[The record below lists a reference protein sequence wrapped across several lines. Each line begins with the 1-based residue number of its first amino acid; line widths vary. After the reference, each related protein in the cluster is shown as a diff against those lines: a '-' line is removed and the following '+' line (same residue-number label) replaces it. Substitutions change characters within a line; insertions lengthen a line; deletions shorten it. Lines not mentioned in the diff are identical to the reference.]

1 MIGASPGQPDRA
13 PLSIGVTGHRDL
25 RAEDLPH
32 LEKSVRDIFGRLRR
46 EYPAAPFLAI
56 SPLAEGADRLVA
68 RVALEWN
75 ADLEVPLPMPAPLY
89 EEDFREPGS
98 VDEFR
103 RLLAR
108 AGRVFEV
115 PPLCE
120 PGASVPRGPARDH
133 RYELCGKYVVSHSLI
148 LIALWDGVA
157 SGKTGG
163 TAAMVKLRTEGPAKA
178 SRLFHIL
185 TPRRSNPKPP
195 GDPFGIREIH
205 PRP

>member
-1 MIGASPGQPDRA
+1 MIGAGSDQPDPT
-13 PLSIGVTGHRDL
+13 PLSIGVTGHRYL

-32 LEKSVRDIFGRLRR
+32 LEKSVGEILARLRR
-46 EYPAAPFLAI
+46 ESPSAPFLVI

-68 RVALEWN
+68 RLALEWN
-75 ADLEVPLPMPAPLY
+75 ANLEVPLPMPAPLY

-103 RLLAR
+103 ALLGR

-120 PGASVPRGPARDH
+120 PGAAIPPGPARDR
-133 RYELCGKYVVSHSLI
+133 RYELGGEYVVSHSLI

-163 TAAMVKLRTEGPAKA
+163 TAAMVKLRTEGQLP
-178 SRLFHIL
+178 LFHIL
-185 TPRRSNPKPP
+185 TPRRSNPNPP
-195 GDPFGIREIH
+195 GEAFRIREIN